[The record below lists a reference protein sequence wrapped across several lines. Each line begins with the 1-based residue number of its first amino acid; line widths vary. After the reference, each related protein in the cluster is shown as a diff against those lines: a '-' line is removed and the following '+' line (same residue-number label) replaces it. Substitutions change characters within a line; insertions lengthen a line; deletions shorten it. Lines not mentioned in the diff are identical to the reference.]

1 MSAIHDGPAIDYKES
16 SLDQANDAEFTRL
29 RHSTTS
35 TMKFKLLKSFDNQLI
50 WCDVS
55 TGHNRPYLT
64 AKLGHPSHRATK
76 PLINTRFV
84 WHGINIDIVRWCRTC
99 KGCQTAKV
107 SRHNTPVFGK
117 FTEPTQR
124 FDHVH
129 IDIVRPLPYADGF
142 RYLLT
147 CVDCFTRWP
156 EAIPMVDIRTETV
169 ADAFFS
175 GWIARY
181 GTPATITTDRGA
193 QFESKLWDSLCN
205 QFGIIRNRTTSYHP
219 QSNGMV
225 ERFHRQLKAAI
236 MAHESPNPWTITLPA
251 VLLGVR
257 SAVKERLDRSAA
269 EMIYGTNLRLP
280 GEFTKQYTVDAN
292 TDLENYSDK
301 LRVAMSRLRLCPPR
315 DTQQHNIFQ
324 FKLIATCTHVFL
336 CRIAI
341 APPLTAPYDG
351 PYKVVAR
358 SGRVM
363 KILVKGKVETVSLD
377 RVKPAHLECKPTT
390 GTTIQRKTPNKPK
403 RSTATRIS
411 SRNPQGPPR
420 PGSADTLT
428 SNGTS
433 VKTKKSTAVRS
444 NKKSAT
450 VPKQLDVK
458 VNLSNRD
465 NTYVAPHSR
474 APAVSL
480 ANGNGGGLRTYSRIP
495 LHLQG
500 KTPGA
505 ADVVIDSTTSN
516 HANIANREKISTDQT
531 VRKTRVR
538 RIIQTPARFV
548 QMVHAI
554 VAPNDIYGGPNR
566 MHCIHN
572 VFEL

>member
-1 MSAIHDGPAIDYKES
+1 
-16 SLDQANDAEFTRL
+16 
-29 RHSTTS
+29 
-35 TMKFKLLKSFDNQLI
+35 MKFKLLKSFDNQLI

-64 AKLGHPSHRATK
+64 AKFHGKVFSNLHSLGHPSHRATK
-76 PLINTRFV
+76 PLIITRFV
-84 WHGINIDIVRWCRTC
+84 WHGMNIDIARWCRTC

-117 FTEPTQR
+117 FTEPNER

-129 IDIVRPLPYADGF
+129 IDIVGPLSYADGF

-147 CVDCFTRWP
+147 CVDRFTHWP
-156 EAIPMVDIRTETV
+156 EAIPMIDIRAETV

-181 GTPATITTDRGA
+181 GTPATITTDRSA
-193 QFESKLWDSLCN
+193 QFESKLWDSFCN

-225 ERFHRQLKAAI
+225 ERFHRQLKAAT

-257 SAVKERLDRSAA
+257 SAVKERLGRSAA
-269 EMIYGTNLRLP
+269 EMIYGTTLRLP

-301 LRVAMSRLRLCPPR
+301 LRVAMSSLCPPR

-324 FKLIATCTHVFL
+324 FKEIATCTHVFL
-336 CRIAI
+336 RRIAI
-341 APPLTAPYDG
+341 APPLTAPYNG

-377 RVKPAHLECKPTT
+377 RVKPAHLECGPTT
-390 GTTIQRKTPNKPK
+390 GTTIQRKTPNRPQ
-403 RSTATRIS
+403 RSTATMTS
-411 SRNPQGPPR
+411 GRNPQGPPR
-420 PGSADTLT
+420 TGSADTPT

-433 VKTKKSTAVRS
+433 VKTRKSTAVRS
-444 NKKSAT
+444 SQKSAT

-465 NTYVAPHSR
+465 NTYVAPHSQ
-474 APAVSL
+474 APAVSSV
-480 ANGNGGGLRTYSRIP
+480 NGNGGGLRTYSRIH
-495 LHLQG
+495 LHLRG

-505 ADVVIDSTTSN
+505 ADAVIDSTKSN
-516 HANIANREKISTDQT
+516 SANIANREKILNDQT
-531 VRKTRVR
+531 VRKTRVG

-554 VAPNDIYGGPNR
+554 VAPNYIYGGPNR
-566 MHCIHN
+566 MYRVTN
-572 VFEL
+572 VFKL

>member
-1 MSAIHDGPAIDYKES
+1 MSAIHDGPVIDYKAL

-35 TMKFKLLKSFDNQLI
+35 TMNFKLLKSFEIQLI

-64 AKLGHPSHRATK
+64 AKFRRKVFSNLHRLGHPSHRATR

-84 WHGINIDIVRWCRTC
+84 WHGMNIDIARWCRTC

-117 FTEPTQR
+117 FTEPTER

-129 IDIVRPLPYADGF
+129 VDIVGPLPYADGF

-147 CVDCFTRWP
+147 CVDRFTRWP

-251 VLLGVR
+251 VLLGVH
-257 SAVKERLDRSAA
+257 SAVKERLGRSAA
-269 EMIYGTNLRLP
+269 EMIYGTTLRLP
-280 GEFTKQYTVDAN
+280 GEFTKQYNVDAN

-301 LRVAMSRLRLCPPR
+301 LRVAMS
-315 DTQQHNIFQ
+315 QQHNIFQ
-324 FKLIATCTHVFL
+324 FKEIATCTHVFL
-336 CRIAI
+336 RRIAI

-363 KILVKGKVETVSLD
+363 KILVKGKAETVSLD
-377 RVKPAHLECKPTT
+377 RVKPAHMECEPTT
-390 GTTIQRKTPNKPK
+390 GTTTQRKPPSKSRK
-403 RSTATRIS
+403 STATRTS

-420 PGSADTLT
+420 PGSADTPT
-428 SNGTS
+428 SNGTR
-433 VKTKKSTAVRS
+433 VNTKKSTAI
-444 NKKSAT
+444 K
-450 VPKQLDVK
+450 
-458 VNLSNRD
+458 NR
-465 NTYVAPHSR
+465 PQSQ
-474 APAVSL
+474 S
-480 ANGNGGGLRTYSRIP
+480 
-495 LHLQG
+495 
-500 KTPGA
+500 K
-505 ADVVIDSTTSN
+505 
-516 HANIANREKISTDQT
+516 
-531 VRKTRVR
+531 
-538 RIIQTPARFV
+538 
-548 QMVHAI
+548 
-554 VAPNDIYGGPNR
+554 
-566 MHCIHN
+566 
-572 VFEL
+572 

>member
-1 MSAIHDGPAIDYKES
+1 M
-16 SLDQANDAEFTRL
+16 TRNS
-29 RHSTTS
+29 RVWDTQHST
-35 TMKFKLLKSFDNQLI
+35 MNFKLLKSFDYQLI

-64 AKLGHPSHRATK
+64 AKFRRKVFSNLHGLGHPSHRATK

-84 WHGINIDIVRWCRTC
+84 WHGMNIVIARWCRTC

-107 SRHNTPVFGK
+107 SRHKTPVFGK
-117 FTEPTQR
+117 FTEPTER

-129 IDIVRPLPYADGF
+129 IDIVGPLPYADGF

-147 CVDCFTRWP
+147 CVDRFTRWP
-156 EAIPMVDIRTETV
+156 EAIPMVDIRAETV

-175 GWIARY
+175 GWIASY
-181 GTPATITTDRGA
+181 DTPATITTDRGA

-257 SAVKERLDRSAA
+257 SAVKERLGRSAA
-269 EMIYGTNLRLP
+269 KMIYGTTLRLP
-280 GEFTKQYTVDAN
+280 EEFTKQYTVNAN

-301 LRVAMSRLRLCPPR
+301 LRVAMSRLHLCPPR

-324 FKLIATCTHVFL
+324 FKEIATCTHVFL
-336 CRIAI
+336 RRIAI

-358 SGRVM
+358 SGRSM

-377 RVKPAHLECKPTT
+377 RVKPAHPECEPTT
-390 GTTIQRKTPNKPK
+390 GTTIQRKTPNKPQ
-403 RSTATRIS
+403 RSTATRTS

-420 PGSADTLT
+420 TGSADTLT
-428 SNGTS
+428 SNRTS
-433 VKTKKSTAVRS
+433 VKTKKPMAVRS
-444 NKKSAT
+444 SQKSAT

-465 NTYVAPHSR
+465 NT
-474 APAVSL
+474 
-480 ANGNGGGLRTYSRIP
+480 
-495 LHLQG
+495 
-500 KTPGA
+500 
-505 ADVVIDSTTSN
+505 
-516 HANIANREKISTDQT
+516 
-531 VRKTRVR
+531 
-538 RIIQTPARFV
+538 
-548 QMVHAI
+548 
-554 VAPNDIYGGPNR
+554 
-566 MHCIHN
+566 
-572 VFEL
+572 